1 MKKALTLSIVIPAFN
16 EESHLK
22 QCLDSIAKQT
32 VMPNEVIVVDNQSK
46 DGTVDIA
53 KKYSFVTV
61 LKEKQQGVR
70 YARDTGFNA
79 ARSDI
84 IGRIDADSQLTVNW
98 CERVLEIFADPSI
111 GAASGPCYYYD
122 MPLKKAG
129 LLIDRAIRRG
139 LYSLD
144 DAPILFGSN
153 MAVRKSAWRKAHP
166 LLCTEGEFFE
176 DYDLT
181 IHLRKLNEKIIY
193 DEEMIA
199 GVSSRRLDDD
209 PKTFRHTMNMHTHT
223 FAMHGMTS
231 PIAKGGKYLY
241 VSIYGPLKLI
251 RKVYDPE
258 SGRLSLSKAIQKTEP
273 RPSSNI

>member
-16 EESHLK
+16 EQSHLK
-22 QCLDSIAKQT
+22 QCLDSIANQT
-32 VMPNEVIVVDNQSK
+32 VMPDEVIVVDNQSTDK
-46 DGTVDIA
+46 TVDVA
-53 KKYSFVTV
+53 KKYPFVT
-61 LKEKQQGVR
+61 LLSEKQQGVR
-70 YARDTGFNA
+70 YARDTGFHA
-79 ARSDI
+79 ASCDI
-84 IGRIDADSQLTVNW
+84 IGRIDADSQLSPSW
-98 CERVLEIFADPSI
+98 SEQVLAIFSDKKI

-153 MAVRKSAWRKAHP
+153 MAVRKSAWDKVHP

-181 IHLRKLNEKIIY
+181 IHLRKIHEKIVY
-193 DEEMIA
+193 DEDMVA

-241 VSIYGPLKLI
+241 VAIYGPLKLV

-258 SGRLSLSKAIQKTEP
+258 SGRLSLSKAVQKTEP

>member
-22 QCLDSIAKQT
+22 QCLDSIANQT
-32 VMPNEVIVVDNQSK
+32 AMPDEVIVVDNQSK

-84 IGRIDADSQLTVNW
+84 IGRIDADSQLTANW
-98 CERVLEIFADPSI
+98 CERVLEIFADHSV

-153 MAVRKSAWRKAHP
+153 MAVRKLAWRKVHP

-181 IHLRKLNEKIIY
+181 IHLRKLKEKIVY
-193 DEEMIA
+193 DEEMVA